1 MNLCQLYLIYL
12 QSMTPSFFSEE
23 KETSPICQFVLEEEH
38 TREAIPKIIEEDK
51 DKKELGS
58 TE

>member
-1 MNLCQLYLIYL
+1 MIYL

-51 DKKELGS
+51 DKKEFGS